1 MAETKMPDKPA
12 EAVKL
17 YENKRD
23 FLASLQSQLGVLTAE
38 LKGLMEAAKAKP
50 KDTKT
55 PKKEEEEEGKEEK
68 PEAPV
73 FEEDPQA
80 LTILFGIGFVLN
92 KLMNQEKLNK
102 ESVISLYDA
111 YQNIKTMIGIYYNMW
126 KIGSLMN
133 YPLDKL
139 SFIYSLKAFY
149 THFYMNLGPK
159 MKELMKGPS
168 YKPQDITWISTLT
181 AEEDAVLSSVDFT
194 NIQDKLLKGV
204 VMSFTMMHNL
214 FNDAAII
221 RSEIITS
228 NSSDLKKLDTRIKK
242 LNSGEKEP
250 EQKESDAKE
259 PDTKESEQKE
269 SDTKESEQKESEEL
283 QPAKP
288 LIPDCKI
295 GEPCIRD
302 IGKLKEVADAFQ
314 AELDLLMKEGPVKIK
329 DEYDAIM
336 GALQETANES
346 VIVQGNIKSNLEGSD
361 GSSQVTNKLQAFIDG
376 IKDNPEVAAELKAF
390 LTALNTFDASKI
402 PPEEVEAHKKD
413 MDALQALIGG
423 TKGGKRTLRRARK
436 NNCKPNKKTLRRR

>member
-23 FLASLQSQLGVLTAE
+23 FLASLQSQVGVLTAE
-38 LKGLMEAAKAKP
+38 LKSLMEAAKVKP

-55 PKKEEEEEGKEEK
+55 PKKEEAGKEEK

-149 THFYMNLGPK
+149 THFYINLSPK

-168 YKPQDITWISTLT
+168 YQPQDITWISTLT
-181 AEEDAVLSSVDFT
+181 VEEDAILSSMDFT
-194 NIQDKLLKGV
+194 NIQDRLLKGI
-204 VMSFTMMHNL
+204 VMSFTTMHNL
-214 FNDAAII
+214 FNDAAIV
-221 RSEIITS
+221 RSETIAS
-228 NSSDLKKLDTRIKK
+228 KSSDLKKLDTRIKK
-242 LNSGEKEP
+242 LNSDSDAKESDA
-250 EQKESDAKE
+250 ESDAKE
-259 PDTKESEQKE
+259 TDKETDKE
-269 SDTKESEQKESEEL
+269 SDKESDKSTEEL
-283 QPAKP
+283 EPAKP
-288 LIPDCKI
+288 LIPECKI
-295 GEPCIRD
+295 GEPCVRD

-314 AELDLLMKEGPVKIK
+314 AELNLLMKEGPVKIK

-346 VIVQGNIKSNLEGSD
+346 VIVQGNIKSNSEEAQ
-361 GSSQVTNKLQAFIDG
+361 GSSQLANKLQAFIDG
-376 IKDNPEVAAELKAF
+376 IKNNPEVAAELKAF
-390 LTALNTFDASKI
+390 LEALNSFDASKI
-402 PPEEVEAHKKD
+402 PPEEVEAHEKD

-423 TKGGKRTLRRARK
+423 TKGGKRTLRRSKK
-436 NNCKPNKKTLRRR
+436 NNRKPNKKTLRRR